1 MIGDRNQSNRPLVL
15 SSEIKYCSLGS
26 GSKGNATLVA
36 SEKSLLMIDCG
47 FSTKETLKR
56 LSYKQLEPDQI
67 TAILVT
73 HEHSDH
79 IGGVVSFANKY
90 DIPVYLSHG
99 TSLHK
104 KCDKLREELCHI
116 FNSHDSF
123 VLRDLTITPI
133 TVPHDAREATQFI
146 FESGTQ
152 KLGLLTDTG
161 HITSHIIDSYA
172 NCNSLLLEFNYD
184 EQRLWQGPYPE
195 KLKRRVAGNLG
206 HLSNQQAIQFLQACQ
221 LEKLSQLV
229 VMHKS
234 EENNCESLI
243 NKDLSE
249 IASSSN
255 FDYFIA
261 CQKEG
266 FEWQVVSG

>member
-1 MIGDRNQSNRPLVL
+1 MA
-15 SSEIKYCSLGS
+15 SEFKYCSLGS

-36 SEKSLLMIDCG
+36 SDESLLMIDCG
-47 FSTKETLKR
+47 FSIKETVKR
-56 LSYKQLEPDQI
+56 LACKQLEPSQI

-90 DIPVYLSHG
+90 DIPVFLSYG

-104 KCDKLREELCHI
+104 KCEKLRDELRHI
-116 FNSHDSF
+116 INSHDSF
-123 VLRDLTITPI
+123 VVKDLTITPV

-146 FESGTQ
+146 FEFGTQ
-152 KLGLLTDTG
+152 KLGLLTDVG
-161 HITSHIIDSYA
+161 HITRHIIDSYA

-195 KLKRRVAGNLG
+195 KLKRRVSGNLG
-206 HLSNQQAIQFLQACQ
+206 HLSNKQAIQFLQACQ
-221 LEKLSQLV
+221 LAKLSQLV

-243 NKDLSE
+243 NADLGV
-249 IASSSN
+249 IASASN

-261 CQKEG
+261 CQKDG
-266 FEWQVVSG
+266 FEWQVVEG